1 MIRPF
6 PFQNSAMYCRY
17 RLLFHLWDASH
28 SGRQFVLKCGGT
40 KGVIGG
46 WKKGA
51 VPNSDIVMKLSVRL
65 NVPTDVLLF
74 GKEKSSLT
82 NQLTADEQELI
93 DVFKKLSPK
102 SQGQVK
108 ERAIVLLELETP
120 VVKEPEQVEEP
131 TIQIKH
137 SYYRVSAGTGFD
149 LPEGDNWEMIDI
161 PDTPEARKADFAIT
175 IKGNSMEPVYFD
187 GDIVLVK
194 QQPAIELGE
203 IGIFNIE
210 NNGYIKKFGG
220 DRLISLNDA
229 YDDIILSEYDEDCNH
244 CLGKVIGRV

>member
-1 MIRPF
+1 MFFDQFSKLCTAHNTNPTKFVTEILHLSSSKVTAWKNGSIPKYEIL
-6 PFQNSAMYCRY
+6 NSIADYFNVSVGT
-17 RLLFHLWDASH
+17 LFD
-28 SGRQFVLKCGGT
+28 GIEK
-40 KGVIGG
+40 
-46 WKKGA
+46 
-51 VPNSDIVMKLSVRL
+51 NS
-65 NVPTDVLLF
+65 PA
-74 GKEKSSLT
+74 
-82 NQLTADEQELI
+82 NQLTADEQELLDI
-93 DVFKKLSPK
+93 YNSLSPK
-102 SQGQVK
+102 SQGRLR
-108 ERAIVLLELETP
+108 ERAEVLAELEAP
-120 VVKEPEQVEEP
+120 VVKEPEPEQEP

-149 LPEGDNWEMIDI
+149 LPEGDDWEMIDI
-161 PDTPEARKADFAIT
+161 PDTPEARRADFAIT

-194 QQPAIELGE
+194 QQPAVELGE

-229 YDDIILSEYDEDCNH
+229 YDDIILSEYDEDRNH

>member
-1 MIRPF
+1 MFYEIFTNLCAEKNISPTATLQSLKISTSKLTAWKNGSLPSASVLILLSEF
-6 PFQNSAMYCRY
+6 FQTSIDY
-17 RLLFHLWDASH
+17 LL
-28 SGRQFVLKCGGT
+28 
-40 KGVIGG
+40 KG
-46 WKKGA
+46 KG
-51 VPNSDIVMKLSVRL
+51 
-65 NVPTDVLLF
+65 
-74 GKEKSSLT
+74 KSSSTVDLT
-82 NQLTADEQELI
+82 TDEQKLLQY
-93 DVFKKLSPK
+93 FKKLSDK
-102 SQGQVK
+102 SKG
-108 ERAIVLLELETP
+108 IVLGRAEQLAELEGP
-120 VVKEPEQVEEP
+120 IANEPEQVEEP

-194 QQPAIELGE
+194 QQPAVELGE

-220 DRLISLNDA
+220 DKLISLNDA

>member
-1 MIRPF
+1 MSMVDRICELAHEKGISI
-6 PFQNSAMYCRY
+6 SALEKTLGLGNGIIGKWRKQSPSCDKLKLVADYLNATIDY
-17 RLLFHLWDASH
+17 LLT
-28 SGRQFVLKCGGT
+28 G
-40 KGVIGG
+40 
-46 WKKGA
+46 KKECSSTA
-51 VPNSDIVMKLSVRL
+51 NLTPDEHE
-65 NVPTDVLLF
+65 LL
-74 GKEKSSLT
+74 
-82 NQLTADEQELI
+82 QY
-93 DVFKKLSPK
+93 FKKLSDK
-102 SQGQVK
+102 SKG
-108 ERAIVLLELETP
+108 IVLGRAEQLAELEDSIAN
-120 VVKEPEQVEEP
+120 EPEQVEEP

-194 QQPAIELGE
+194 QQPAVELGE

>member
-1 MIRPF
+1 MSMVDRICELAHEKGISI
-6 PFQNSAMYCRY
+6 SALEKTLGLGNGIIGKWRKQSPSCDKLKLVADYLNATIDY
-17 RLLFHLWDASH
+17 LLT
-28 SGRQFVLKCGGT
+28 G
-40 KGVIGG
+40 
-46 WKKGA
+46 KKECSSTA
-51 VPNSDIVMKLSVRL
+51 NLTPDEHE
-65 NVPTDVLLF
+65 LL
-74 GKEKSSLT
+74 
-82 NQLTADEQELI
+82 QY
-93 DVFKKLSPK
+93 FKKLSDK
-102 SQGQVK
+102 SKG
-108 ERAIVLLELETP
+108 IVLGRAEQLAELEAP
-120 VVKEPEQVEEP
+120 VVKEPEPEQEP

-137 SYYRVSAGTGFD
+137 SYYRVSAGTGFN
-149 LPEGDNWEMIDI
+149 LPEGDDWEMIDI
-161 PDTPEARKADFAIT
+161 PDTPEARRADFAIT

-194 QQPAIELGE
+194 QQPAVELGE

>member
-1 MIRPF
+1 MFYDNLKTICDKKNLKITP
-6 PFQNSAMYCRY
+6 
-17 RLLFHLWDASH
+17 L
-28 SGRQFVLKCGGT
+28 VLECGGT

-82 NQLTADEQELI
+82 NQLTADEQELLDI
-93 DVFKKLSPK
+93 YNSLSPK
-102 SQGQVK
+102 SQGRLR
-108 ERAIVLLELETP
+108 ERAEVLAELEDP
-120 VVKEPEQVEEP
+120 IANEPEQVEEP

-194 QQPAIELGE
+194 QQPAVELGE

>member
-1 MIRPF
+1 MFYEIFTNLCAEKNISPTATLQSLKISTSKLTAWKNGSLPSASVLILLSEF
-6 PFQNSAMYCRY
+6 FQTSIDY
-17 RLLFHLWDASH
+17 LL
-28 SGRQFVLKCGGT
+28 
-40 KGVIGG
+40 KGE
-46 WKKGA
+46 
-51 VPNSDIVMKLSVRL
+51 S
-65 NVPTDVLLF
+65 
-74 GKEKSSLT
+74 KSSST
-82 NQLTADEQELI
+82 VDLTADEHELLQY
-93 DVFKKLSPK
+93 FKKLSDK
-102 SQGQVK
+102 SKG
-108 ERAIVLLELETP
+108 IVLGRAEQLAELEDP
-120 VVKEPEQVEEP
+120 IANEPEQVEEP

-161 PDTPEARKADFAIT
+161 TDTPEARKADFAIT

-194 QQPAIELGE
+194 QQPAVELGE

-229 YDDIILSEYDEDCNH
+229 YDDIILSEYDEDRNH

>member
-1 MIRPF
+1 MFYEIFTNLCAEKNISPTATLQSLKISTSKLTAWKNGSLPSASVLILLSEF
-6 PFQNSAMYCRY
+6 FQTSIDY
-17 RLLFHLWDASH
+17 LL
-28 SGRQFVLKCGGT
+28 
-40 KGVIGG
+40 KGE
-46 WKKGA
+46 
-51 VPNSDIVMKLSVRL
+51 S
-65 NVPTDVLLF
+65 
-74 GKEKSSLT
+74 KSSLT
-82 NQLTADEQELI
+82 VDLTADEHELLQY
-93 DVFKKLSPK
+93 FKKLSDK
-102 SQGQVK
+102 SKG
-108 ERAIVLLELETP
+108 IVLGRAEQLAELEDSIAN
-120 VVKEPEQVEEP
+120 EPEQVEEP

-194 QQPAIELGE
+194 QQPAVELGE

>member
-1 MIRPF
+1 MFYEIFTNLCAEKNISPTAALQSLKISTSKLTAWKNGSLPSASVLILLSEF
-6 PFQNSAMYCRY
+6 FQTSIDY
-17 RLLFHLWDASH
+17 LL
-28 SGRQFVLKCGGT
+28 
-40 KGVIGG
+40 KGE
-46 WKKGA
+46 
-51 VPNSDIVMKLSVRL
+51 S
-65 NVPTDVLLF
+65 
-74 GKEKSSLT
+74 KSSST
-82 NQLTADEQELI
+82 VDLTADEHELLQY
-93 DVFKKLSPK
+93 FKKLSDK
-102 SQGQVK
+102 SKG
-108 ERAIVLLELETP
+108 IVLGRAEQLAELETP
-120 VVKEPEQVEEP
+120 VAKEPEQVEEP

-194 QQPAIELGE
+194 QQPAVELGE

>member
-1 MIRPF
+1 MFYEIFTNLCAEKNISPTATLQSLKISTSKLTAWKNGSLPSASVLILLSEF
-6 PFQNSAMYCRY
+6 FQTSIDY
-17 RLLFHLWDASH
+17 LL
-28 SGRQFVLKCGGT
+28 
-40 KGVIGG
+40 KGEG
-46 WKKGA
+46 
-51 VPNSDIVMKLSVRL
+51 
-65 NVPTDVLLF
+65 
-74 GKEKSSLT
+74 KSSST
-82 NQLTADEQELI
+82 VDLTADEHELLQY
-93 DVFKKLSPK
+93 FKKLSDK
-102 SQGQVK
+102 SKG
-108 ERAIVLLELETP
+108 IVLGRAEQLAELEAP
-120 VVKEPEQVEEP
+120 VVKEPEPEQEP

-194 QQPAIELGE
+194 QQPAVELGE

-210 NNGYIKKFGG
+210 DNGYIKKFGG

-229 YDDIILSEYDEDCNH
+229 YDDIILSEYDEDRNH

>member
-1 MIRPF
+1 MSILDRITELLGNREQRELTNYLGIKSVAF
-6 PFQNSAMYCRY
+6 SEWKSGKSKSY
-17 RLLFHLWDASH
+17 RKYLIEIANF
-28 SGRQFVLKCGGT
+28 F
-40 KGVIGG
+40 
-46 WKKGA
+46 
-51 VPNSDIVMKLSVRL
+51 
-65 NVPTDVLLF
+65 DVSLDYLVY
-74 GKEKSSLT
+74 GKENTSSTIELK
-82 NQLTADEQELI
+82 ADERELLGI
-93 DVFKKLSPK
+93 YNRLSEMSKGKLM
-102 SQGQVK
+102 
-108 ERAIVLLELETP
+108 ERATVLSELETP
-120 VVKEPEQVEEP
+120 VTKEPEPEQEP

-194 QQPAIELGE
+194 QQPAVELGE

-210 NNGYIKKFGG
+210 DNGYIKKFGG

-229 YDDIILSEYDEDCNH
+229 YDDIILSEYDEDRNH

>member
-1 MIRPF
+1 MFYDNLKTICDKKNLKITP
-6 PFQNSAMYCRY
+6 
-17 RLLFHLWDASH
+17 L
-28 SGRQFVLKCGGT
+28 VLECGGT

-82 NQLTADEQELI
+82 NQLTADEQEL
-93 DVFKKLSPK
+93 FKIYRGLSIENK
-102 SQGQVK
+102 ARVR
-108 ERAIVLLELETP
+108 ERATVLSELETT
-120 VVKEPEQVEEP
+120 VTKEPESEQEP

-137 SYYRVSAGTGFD
+137 SYYRVSAGTGFN
-149 LPEGDNWEMIDI
+149 LPEGDDWEMIDI

-194 QQPAIELGE
+194 QQPAVELGE

>member
-1 MIRPF
+1 MSMVDRICELAHEKGISI
-6 PFQNSAMYCRY
+6 SALEKTLGLGNGIIGKWRKQSPSCDKLKLVADYLNATIDY
-17 RLLFHLWDASH
+17 LLT
-28 SGRQFVLKCGGT
+28 G
-40 KGVIGG
+40 
-46 WKKGA
+46 KKECSSTA
-51 VPNSDIVMKLSVRL
+51 NLT
-65 NVPTDVLLF
+65 TDEHELL
-74 GKEKSSLT
+74 
-82 NQLTADEQELI
+82 QY
-93 DVFKKLSPK
+93 FKKLSDK
-102 SQGQVK
+102 SKG
-108 ERAIVLLELETP
+108 IVLGRAEQLAELEDP
-120 VVKEPEQVEEP
+120 IANEPEQVEEP

-194 QQPAIELGE
+194 QQPAVKLGE